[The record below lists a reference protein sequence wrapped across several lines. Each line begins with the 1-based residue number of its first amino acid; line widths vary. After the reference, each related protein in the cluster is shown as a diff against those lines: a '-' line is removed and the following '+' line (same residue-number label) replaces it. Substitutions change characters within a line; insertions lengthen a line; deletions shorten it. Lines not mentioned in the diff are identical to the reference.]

1 MKLTLISPRLAIQKG
16 DFLGSGVV
24 YWPIELATLAAHAR
38 AEGDSVVLID
48 LFGGKPSQL
57 SDMGDHYLQG
67 ETIDMYLA
75 CDDLKQSD
83 AFILYAI
90 SYMSHQELLAIA
102 SRLKQFFPKIPVA
115 ILENSQAVTAYSLQ
129 RLSTDFF
136 QNGVDLLICGEPYF
150 NWESIRYKLFSLLT
164 KTPICSSLSLSIL
177 SL

>member
-1 MKLTLISPRLAIQKG
+1 M
-16 DFLGSGVV
+16 

-90 SYMSHQELLAIA
+90 SYMSPPGTALQLQAGLNSSFLKFRLRYLRTLKRLLH
-102 SRLKQFFPKIPVA
+102 IP
-115 ILENSQAVTAYSLQ
+115 
-129 RLSTDFF
+129 F
-136 QNGVDLLICGEPYF
+136 NGLARTFSKMALIY
-150 NWESIRYKLFSLLT
+150 
-164 KTPICSSLSLSIL
+164 
-177 SL
+177 